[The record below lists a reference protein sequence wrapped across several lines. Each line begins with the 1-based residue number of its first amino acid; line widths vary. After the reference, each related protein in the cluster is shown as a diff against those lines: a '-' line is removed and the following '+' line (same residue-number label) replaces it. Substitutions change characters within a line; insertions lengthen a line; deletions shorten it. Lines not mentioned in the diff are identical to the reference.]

1 MPSIRALLFWGVAMG
16 YRGVKDFSHNQ
27 KDLTGV
33 LVTNLGTPDEPTPKA
48 LRRYLKEFLWDPRVV
63 EVPRPI
69 WWCILNGII
78 LNIRP
83 RRSAAAY
90 REVWSEQGSPLLLH
104 TRAQTDALRER
115 LQQRLGDNLMV
126 EFAMRYGNPSI
137 TDTIERMQQAGVRR
151 LLVLPLYPQYS
162 GATTASTFDAVAEDF
177 RTRRWLPELRMVN
190 HYHDRPDYIEAL
202 AASVEAHWQQ
212 HGRADRLLISY
223 HGVPKR
229 YLLQGDPYFCECHKT
244 SRLLAERL
252 GLKAQQWMTTFQS
265 RFGREEW
272 LKPYTDETLKGLPGQ
287 GVKSVQVICPGFSA
301 DCLETIEEIGQE
313 NREYFMQAGG
323 ERYEYIEALNAQPV
337 HIEMLA
343 GLVID
348 HLQGWDLN
356 PADEGEK
363 RQKLAR
369 DQGAKQ

>member
-1 MPSIRALLFWGVAMG
+1 MAF
-16 YRGVKDFSHNQ
+16 RGVDDFKHSQ
-27 KDLTGV
+27 QDLTGV
-33 LVTNLGTPDEPTPKA
+33 LITNLGTPDEPTTSA

-78 LNIRP
+78 LNVRP

-90 REVWSEQGSPLLLH
+90 REVWTDAGSPLMLH
-104 TRAQTDALRER
+104 TQAQTEQLR
-115 LQQRLGDNLMV
+115 QRLEGHFGDRVVV

-137 TDTIERMQQAGVRR
+137 SSVIDRMQQAGVRH

-177 RTRRWLPELRMVN
+177 RQRRWLPELRMVN
-190 HYHDRPDYIEAL
+190 HYHDFPAYIEAL
-202 AASVEAHWQQ
+202 AVSVERHWQA
-212 HGRADRLLISY
+212 HGRADRLIMSY

-252 GLKAQQWMTTFQS
+252 GLKDGEWMTTFQS

-313 NREYFMQAGG
+313 NRDYFVEAGG
-323 ERYEYIEALNAQPV
+323 ERYEYIPALNADPV
-337 HIEMLA
+337 HIDMLEK
-343 GLVID
+343 LVMLN
-348 HLQGWDLN
+348 LQGWD
-356 PADEGEK
+356 PCIDTDPEQ
-363 RQKLAR
+363 RQALAAAK
-369 DQGAKQ
+369 GATKKHI

>member
-1 MPSIRALLFWGVAMG
+1 MG
-16 YRGVKDFSHNQ
+16 YRGVKGYSHDQ
-27 KDLTGV
+27 EDLTGV

-90 REVWSEQGSPLLLH
+90 REVWTEQGSPLMIH
-104 TRAQTDALRER
+104 TQAQTAALKAR
-115 LQQRLGDNLMV
+115 LQQRFGDRVVV

-137 TDTIERMQQAGVRR
+137 GSAIERMQQAGVRR

-190 HYHDRPDYIEAL
+190 HYHDNPAYIEAL
-202 AASVEAHWQQ
+202 AASVEEHWRQ
-212 HGRADRLLISY
+212 HGRADRLLMSY

-252 GLKAQQWMTTFQS
+252 GLGQGEWLTTFQS

-313 NREYFMQAGG
+313 NREYFMEAGG
-323 ERYEYIEALNAQPV
+323 ERYEYIEALNARPA
-337 HIEMLA
+337 HIDALEE
-343 GLVID
+343 VIFN
-348 HLQGWDLN
+348 HLQGWN
-356 PADEGEK
+356 PAAAAEPEK
-363 RQKLAR
+363 RQKLAQ
-369 DQGAKQ
+369 DQGAER

>member
-1 MPSIRALLFWGVAMG
+1 MA
-16 YRGVKDFSHNQ
+16 YRGVENFSHNQ
-27 KDLTGV
+27 QDRTGV
-33 LVTNLGTPDEPTPKA
+33 LITNLGTPDAPTPSA

-90 REVWSEQGSPLLLH
+90 KEVWTEAGSPLLLH
-104 TRAQTDALRER
+104 TRDQADRLRER
-115 LQQRLGDNLMV
+115 LQAEYGEHLVV

-137 TDTIERMQQAGVRR
+137 ASAIDRMQQAGVRR
-151 LLVLPLYPQYS
+151 LLVMPMYPQYS

-177 RTRRWLPELRMVN
+177 RKRRWLPELRMVN
-190 HYHDRPDYIEAL
+190 HYHDYPPYIEAL
-202 AASVEAHWQQ
+202 AASIERHWQAN
-212 HGRADRLLISY
+212 GRADRLLMSY

-252 GLKAQQWMTTFQS
+252 GLKEGEWMTTFQS

-272 LKPYTDETLKGLPGQ
+272 LKPYTDETLKSLPSQ
-287 GVKSVQVICPGFSA
+287 GVKSVQIVCPGFSA

-313 NREYFMQAGG
+313 NFEYFTEAGG
-323 ERYEYIEALNAQPV
+323 DRYEYIPALNAEPE
-337 HIEMLA
+337 HIDAIEQ
-343 GLVID
+343 LVRQ
-348 HLQGWDLN
+348 HLQGWTIPDDQDMNL
-356 PADEGEK
+356 
-363 RQKLAR
+363 RQKFAQA
-369 DQGAKQ
+369 QGADK

>member
-1 MPSIRALLFWGVAMG
+1 MAF
-16 YRGVKDFSHNQ
+16 RGVDDFKHNQ
-27 KDLTGV
+27 QDLTGV
-33 LVTNLGTPDEPTPKA
+33 LITNLGTPDEPTPSA

-69 WWCILNGII
+69 WWCILNGVI

-90 REVWSEQGSPLLLH
+90 REVWTEDGSPLMVH
-104 TRAQTDALRER
+104 TQAQAAQLRER
-115 LQQRLGDNLMV
+115 LQARFGDHLMV

-137 TDTIERMQQAGVRR
+137 RSVIDRLQQAGVRR

-177 RTRRWLPELRMVN
+177 RQRRWLPELRMVN
-190 HYHDRPDYIEAL
+190 HYHDFPAYIEAL
-202 AASVEAHWQQ
+202 AASVQRHWQQ
-212 HGRADRLLISY
+212 HGRADRLILSY

-244 SRLLAERL
+244 SRLLAQHL
-252 GLKAQQWMTTFQS
+252 GLEEGEWMTTFQS

-272 LKPYTDETLKGLPGQ
+272 LKPYTDETLKGLPEQ

-313 NREYFMQAGG
+313 NRDYFLGAGG
-323 ERYEYIEALNAQPV
+323 ERYEYIPALNAESL
-337 HIEMLA
+337 HIDALEQ
-343 GLVID
+343 LVLK
-348 HLQGWDLN
+348 HMKGWDLCAEMDGEQRQLLAQTKG
-356 PADEGEK
+356 ADN
-363 RQKLAR
+363 
-369 DQGAKQ
+369 

>member
-1 MPSIRALLFWGVAMG
+1 MG
-16 YRGVKDFSHNQ
+16 YRGVKGFSHDQ
-27 KDLTGV
+27 KELTGV

-48 LRRYLKEFLWDPRVV
+48 LRRNLKEFLWDPRVV

-69 WWCILNGII
+69 WWCILNGVI

-83 RRSAAAY
+83 RRSATAY
-90 REVWSEQGSPLLLH
+90 KEVWTDQGSPLLLH
-104 TRAQTDALRER
+104 TQAQTAALKER
-115 LQQRLGDNLMV
+115 LHHRFGENVMI
-126 EFAMRYGNPSI
+126 EFAMRYANPSI
-137 TDTIERMQQAGVRR
+137 TSVIERMQQAGVRR

-190 HYHDRPDYIEAL
+190 HYHDEPDYIDAL
-202 AASVEAHWQQ
+202 AASVEAHWKR
-212 HGRADRLLISY
+212 HGRADRLLMSY
-223 HGVPKR
+223 HGIPKR

-252 GLKAQQWMTTFQS
+252 GLEPGSWMTTFQS

-272 LKPYTDETLKGLPGQ
+272 LKPYTDETLKGFPQQ

-313 NREYFMQAGG
+313 NREYFMESGG
-323 ERYEYIEALNAQPV
+323 ERYEYIPALNAEPT
-337 HIEMLA
+337 HIDALEKLI
-343 GLVID
+343 LK
-348 HLQGWDLN
+348 HLQGWDLS
-356 PADEGEK
+356 PADKGK
-363 RQKLAR
+363 KCQNFAQ
-369 DQGAKQ
+369 DQGAER

>member
-1 MPSIRALLFWGVAMG
+1 MG
-16 YRGVKDFSHNQ
+16 FRGVKGFSHNQ

-90 REVWSEQGSPLLLH
+90 REVWTEQGSPLLLH

-115 LQQRLGDNLMV
+115 LQQRFGDNLMV

-137 TDTIERMQQAGVRR
+137 AAAIERMQQAGVRR

-190 HYHDRPDYIEAL
+190 HYHDRPGYIEAL
-202 AASVEAHWQQ
+202 AASVEAHWQA
-212 HGRADRLLISY
+212 HGRADRLLMSY

-252 GLKAQQWMTTFQS
+252 GLKAEEWMTTFQS